1 MPRDWLEIAK
11 NHNRTN
17 TPPKDI
23 EESKKAAFLLNGY
36 ANLYEPHFKNDQ
48 SLSSSL
54 SVWNITK
61 DMMDP
66 SRTIKS
72 PYGVDGLS
80 VLHALNS
87 YPLKGMKGI
96 VIGSEEPWVEMY
108 ALLSGAEQV
117 LTTEYRNVQ
126 IIGTDKLS
134 VIHPIKFAENW
145 IVRKQMFDFAISF
158 SSIEHSGL
166 GRYGDP
172 VDPIGDLREV
182 MKTMCILKKH
192 GLFFLGLPRNQ
203 DGIHYNTHR
212 FYGRIR
218 LAMVMTG
225 FEWLNTFE
233 ARSSLPLRYKRED
246 FNYRT
251 DFTHDL
257 FVLRKL

>member
-1 MPRDWLEIAK
+1 VPDGPRSTCCTTTRAPTW
-11 NHNRTN
+11 RRR
-17 TPPKDI
+17 
-23 EESKKAAFLLNGY
+23 
-36 ANLYEPHFKNDQ
+36 
-48 SLSSSL
+48 
-54 SVWNITK
+54 
-61 DMMDP
+61 P
-66 SRTIKS
+66 SRSWRRSKIHQLRQPQIRHRGLLRVAAPGVLGEGHRR
-72 PYGVDGLS
+72 PY
-80 VLHALNS
+80 
-87 YPLKGMKGI
+87 K
-96 VIGSEEPWVEMY
+96 VEI
-108 ALLSGAEQV
+108 S
-117 LTTEYRNVQ
+117 R
-126 IIGTDKLS
+126 
-134 VIHPIKFAENW
+134 
-145 IVRKQMFDFAISF
+145 RKQMFDFAISF